1 MSKDPKDG
9 KVSHVR
15 IKPTSKEC
23 KVMVNGAAITGET
36 DLDHNDRIVVGS
48 THIWIFQNPT
58 EPGIDRK
65 KYPPITYEYAQEEI
79 AAKAGI
85 QIAGGSS
92 GGELNLTAV
101 IGKTNI

>member
-1 MSKDPKDG
+1 MTVSSDKD

-48 THIWIFQNPT
+48 THIWIFQVRSLFEVST
-58 EPGIDRK
+58 QFFLTTSHEGLS
-65 KYPPITYEYAQEEI
+65 TYAM
-79 AAKAGI
+79 GPWR
-85 QIAGGSS
+85 
-92 GGELNLTAV
+92 V
-101 IGKTNI
+101 IFLLLVRRTVLLSLGC